1 MRVCEIELYLA
12 KLPQPNPSQ
21 KDTVNSRTTYGLSFS
36 GTCDCLPCQAQYDGV
51 WKKED
56 IWRKDEHNKF
66 NVEEMNKKVGAG
78 R

>member
-1 MRVCEIELYLA
+1 M
-12 KLPQPNPSQ
+12 
-21 KDTVNSRTTYGLSFS
+21 
-36 GTCDCLPCQAQYDGV
+36 PCQAQYDGV